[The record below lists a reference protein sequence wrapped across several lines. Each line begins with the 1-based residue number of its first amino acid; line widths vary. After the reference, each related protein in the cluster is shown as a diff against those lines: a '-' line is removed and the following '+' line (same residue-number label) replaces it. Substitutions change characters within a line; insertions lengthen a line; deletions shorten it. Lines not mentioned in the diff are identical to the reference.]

1 MENLNSLAIKKL
13 KEHFPAE
20 ISAES
25 CFRGDDTVI
34 IKSDRIVEI
43 MRFLKTDKELSFNML
58 MDIAGA
64 DYLGREPR
72 FEVVYNLYSLQ
83 TKMRL
88 RVKVQ
93 VPENDPTVDS
103 ITGVWKAVNWF
114 EREAYDMFG
123 IKFRN
128 HPCLRRILCHDEFV
142 GHALRKD
149 YPLSKGQWLSGVY
162 DPRGTVPVKEGDSI
176 KAFGESK
183 DLKSKLLTLNLGPS
197 HPAMHGCFR
206 VVLELDG
213 ETIVHATPEI
223 GYLHR
228 VFEKSVEKGTYNQA
242 IPYTDRL
249 NYCSPLLNN
258 VGYCL
263 AVEKLI
269 GVEIPERAK
278 YIRVIISE
286 ISRIMD
292 HLVCLAASAV
302 DLGALTNFWY
312 FFNAREKLT
321 DIVEKLCGA
330 RLTNNYTRVGG
341 LSNDLYD
348 GFKEETL
355 AALKFMMQAIDDVMR
370 LLERNRIFIDRT
382 RGVGVL
388 SPEDAI
394 EYGWT
399 GPCLRA
405 CGVNYDVRKAH
416 PYYHYDEFD
425 FEIPLG
431 ENGDTYDR
439 FMVRVEEM
447 RQSKRI
453 IEQALERIPP
463 GPVQIDDRRYV
474 LPPKEDVY
482 TNIEG
487 LMNHFMLIMEG
498 LKPPQ
503 GEAYG
508 FVEGGN
514 GELGFYVVSDG
525 TGKPYRVKVRPPC
538 FAIYQAYPKIIEGRL
553 IADAIAV
560 MGSLNI
566 IAGELDR

>member
-1 MENLNSLAIKKL
+1 M
-13 KEHFPAE
+13 
-20 ISAES
+20 
-25 CFRGDDTVI
+25 
-34 IKSDRIVEI
+34 
-43 MRFLKTDKELSFNML
+43 
-58 MDIAGA
+58 
-64 DYLGREPR
+64 
-72 FEVVYNLYSLQ
+72 
-83 TKMRL
+83 
-88 RVKVQ
+88 
-93 VPENDPTVDS
+93 
-103 ITGVWKAVNWF
+103 
-114 EREAYDMFG
+114 
-123 IKFRN
+123 
-128 HPCLRRILCHDEFV
+128 
-142 GHALRKD
+142 
-149 YPLSKGQWLSGVY
+149 
-162 DPRGTVPVKEGDSI
+162 
-176 KAFGESK
+176 
-183 DLKSKLLTLNLGPS
+183 
-197 HPAMHGCFR
+197 
-206 VVLELDG
+206 
-213 ETIVHATPEI
+213 
-223 GYLHR
+223 
-228 VFEKSVEKGTYNQA
+228 
-242 IPYTDRL
+242 
-249 NYCSPLLNN
+249 
-258 VGYCL
+258 
-263 AVEKLI
+263 
-269 GVEIPERAK
+269 
-278 YIRVIISE
+278 
-286 ISRIMD
+286 
-292 HLVCLAASAV
+292 

-341 LSNDLYD
+341 LSHDLYD

-382 RGVGVL
+382 RGVGAL

-463 GPVQIDDRRYV
+463 GPVKIDDRRYV
-474 LPPKEDVY
+474 LPEKKDVY

-498 LKPPQ
+498 LKVPQ

-538 FAIYQAYPKIIEGRL
+538 FAIYQAYPKLIEGRL